1 MLIKQKLL
9 LWFSVFYSTIT
20 NVLTIKITKH
30 DLHHTLLHNFDRFLS
45 KKSIMIHCNSVE
57 EAVTIIQ
64 SNSRIYVQAAAATP
78 SLLTQALTNRHS
90 ELRNVEICH
99 LHTEGN
105 APYANPALSH
115 AFHVNSFF
123 IGKNV
128 RHTLQAGN
136 GSYTP
141 VFLSELPNLFRKG
154 TLPLDYTLIHVSPP
168 DLHGYCSLGV
178 SVEATLA
185 AIQHSKV
192 VIAQVN
198 PNMPR
203 TFGDSILHI
212 SEIDYI
218 VSVDVP
224 LFEQQI
230 EIPSA
235 IESKIGTYIAS
246 LIDDKST
253 LQMGIGSIPNAA
265 LANLKHHKDLG
276 LHTEMF
282 SDGVIDLIENGIINC
297 KHKGIG
303 KGKALATFLIGSK
316 RLYDFVDNN
325 PFVEMRESSYVNDT
339 SIIRKNPKMVAINSA
354 IEVDLTGQVCAD
366 SIGARMY
373 SGVGGQMDFIRGAAL
388 SEGGKAIIAL
398 PSTTKKGESR
408 IVPFLKQG
416 AGVVTTRSHSQY
428 IITEYGIA
436 DLYGKTLKQRAESLV
451 NIAHPD
457 HRERIARQ
465 FHDLL
470 KNNGTDSASERR
482 AS

>member
-1 MLIKQKLL
+1 MTR
-9 LWFSVFYSTIT
+9 YTT
-20 NVLTIKITKH
+20 A
-30 DLHHTLLHNFDRFLS
+30 
-45 KKSIMIHCNSVE
+45 E
-57 EAVTIIQ
+57 EAVKCVT
-64 SNSRIYVQAAAATP
+64 SNSRVYVQAAAAAP
-78 SLLTQALTNRHS
+78 EILTNALARRGS

-99 LHTEGN
+99 LHTEGK
-105 APYANPALSH
+105 ASYADPALSY

-128 RHTLQAGN
+128 RHTLAAGN

-141 VFLSELPNLFRKG
+141 VFLSELPHLFRKQAIV
-154 TLPLDYTLIHVSPP
+154 LDTALIHVSPP
-168 DLHGYCSLGV
+168 DAHGYCSLGV

-185 AIQHSKV
+185 AIRQAKN

-198 PNMPR
+198 PQMPR
-203 TFGDSILHI
+203 TFGDGIIHV
-212 SEIDYI
+212 SEIDYMVEVNTPI
-218 VSVDVP
+218 FGHAPDAISDT
-224 LFEQQI
+224 EQ
-230 EIPSA
+230 
-235 IESKIGTYIAS
+235 KIGQHIAS

-265 LANLKHHKDLG
+265 LANLSSHKDLG

-282 SDGVIDLIENGIINC
+282 SDGVIDLIEKGVINC
-297 KHKGIG
+297 RYKGVG
-303 KGKALATFLIGSK
+303 KGRALATFLIGSQ
-316 RLYDFVDNN
+316 RLYDFVDDN

-339 SIIRKNPKMVAINSA
+339 SVIRRNPKMVAINSA

-398 PSTTKKGESR
+398 PSVTKSGESR

-416 AGVVTTRSHSQY
+416 AGVVTTRGHAQY

-436 DLYGKTLKQRAESLV
+436 DLYGKSLRQRIRALV
-451 NIAHPD
+451 QIAHPD
-457 HRERIARQ
+457 HREWIDRKYRELIAGPS
-465 FHDLL
+465 HAIAAHVHL
-470 KNNGTDSASERR
+470 N
-482 AS
+482 